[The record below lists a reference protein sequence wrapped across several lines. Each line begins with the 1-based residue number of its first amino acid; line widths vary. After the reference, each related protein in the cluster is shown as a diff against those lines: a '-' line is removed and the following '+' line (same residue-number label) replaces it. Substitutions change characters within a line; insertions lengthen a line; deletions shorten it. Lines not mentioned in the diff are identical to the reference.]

1 MTDEEIAELKNLYN
15 KVLTPAIAKIMC
27 DRLDE
32 LNKLNNDSEVET
44 SE

>member
-1 MTDEEIAELKNLYN
+1 MTDEEIAELKELYN

-27 DRLDE
+27 DRLD
-32 LNKLNNDSEVET
+32 KLNNDSDEVET